1 MCFLFWLL
9 LLFNSPYSFFCLFVC
24 LFVCLSSS
32 TVLAINLDINTKLK
46 GLVNELR
53 GEIGATLKG
62 SKDAKDRLLRSEY
75 VCLTK

>member
-24 LFVCLSSS
+24 LSSS
-32 TVLAINLDINTKLK
+32 TVLAINLDFNTKLK

-75 VCLTK
+75 VHLTK